1 MSLMRIDDVNF
12 STVAPGDIVEY
23 DVSDVTRQLC
33 YVRFAEYSLIW
44 YGLRIPMMLVIFFSL
59 DSDDWPTRTI
69 VFLICCLFG
78 GICVASYLSAG
89 HLRPK
94 IWRWYPLLLPLAF
107 VIALLLSLPDD
118 FDHLGQ
124 SAPGFLAAVLIAIGV
139 VPAIRLRAAKIL
151 PMNRKATDL
160 LTSLDRRRSD
170 AKASK
175 RRGHPANRNRGIL
188 LLTLG
193 FILASTAFWALGFIL
208 LLKAR
213 QYFQVAADSL
223 LADDKRAPI
232 LFLRSFADDP
242 DPRPFFARRDE
253 RAPFYL
259 RSLASLARWIDF
271 SIETRL
277 ANHFTYFGPFITVR
291 SPRDSVPLPGAARV
305 KLTQEAWQ
313 ETVRGWIGGSRLIL
327 MFAGVTH
334 WVNWELAQVLNAGVT
349 AKLIVFF
356 PRPKLDNRGI
366 GRKFTSFLARRKE
379 SARPQ
384 SQATLSDRFEQI
396 KAALADTPWTDA
408 WAQITAPDTI
418 IAVYL
423 EETGGIMLIRS
434 KRRNNDAYQ
443 LAAEILHL
451 RILDGHV
458 RQAGDSNNPVLLE
471 EIGCTSG

>member
-1 MSLMRIDDVNF
+1 
-12 STVAPGDIVEY
+12 
-23 DVSDVTRQLC
+23 
-33 YVRFAEYSLIW
+33 
-44 YGLRIPMMLVIFFSL
+44 
-59 DSDDWPTRTI
+59 
-69 VFLICCLFG
+69 
-78 GICVASYLSAG
+78 
-89 HLRPK
+89 
-94 IWRWYPLLLPLAF
+94 LLLPLAF
-107 VIALLLSLPDD
+107 VIALLLFLPD
-118 FDHLGQ
+118 FGTSHVGNNNKIVTN
-124 SAPGFLAAVLIAIGV
+124 FLAAVLIAIGV
-139 VPAIRLRAAKIL
+139 VPAIRLRTAKIH

-160 LTSLDRRRSD
+160 ITSLHSRRSD
-170 AKASK
+170 AKAPK
-175 RRGHPANRNRGIL
+175 RRGRPVNRNRGIL

-193 FILASTAFWALGFIL
+193 FILGGTAFWPFGFIL

-213 QYFQVAADSL
+213 QYFQVSADSL

-253 RAPFYL
+253 PTPFYL
-259 RSLASLARWIDF
+259 RNLNFVARWIDF

-277 ANHFTYFGPFITVR
+277 ANHFIYFGPFITVG

-313 ETVRGWIGGSRLIL
+313 ETVRGWIGGSCLIL

-334 WVNWELAQVLNAGVT
+334 WVNWELTQVLNAGVT
-349 AKLIVFF
+349 TKLIVFF

-379 SARPQ
+379 SAPPQ
-384 SQATLSDRFEQI
+384 RQATLTDRFERI
-396 KAALADTPWTDA
+396 KVALAGTPWNDA

-418 IAVYL
+418 IAVHL
-423 EETGGIMLIRS
+423 DETGGITLIRS
-434 KRRNNDAYQ
+434 KRRNNDSYQ

-458 RQAGDSNNPVLLE
+458 RQAGDLQ
-471 EIGCTSG
+471 

>member
-1 MSLMRIDDVNF
+1 MSLMRTDVSF
-12 STVAPGDIVEY
+12 PAVAPGDIAEY
-23 DVSDVTRQLC
+23 DVSDVTRQLR
-33 YVRFAEYSLIW
+33 YVRLAEYSLI
-44 YGLRIPMMLVIFFSL
+44 YMGCSLPIDTVIYFFL
-59 DSDDWPTRTI
+59 ISDDDWYVRTM
-69 VFLICCLFG
+69 VLLICFLFV
-78 GICVASYLSAG
+78 GICVASYRSAG

-94 IWRWYPLLLPLAF
+94 IWRWYPLLLPFAF
-107 VIALLLSLPDD
+107 VFALLPIVGSIVDVFD
-118 FDHLGQ
+118 FSSSHKLENNKG
-124 SAPGFLAAVLIAIGV
+124 GLEFVAAVLIAMGI
-139 VPAIRLRAAKIL
+139 VPAIRLRTAKIH
-151 PMNRKATDL
+151 PMSRKATDL
-160 LTSLDRRRSD
+160 ITSLDSRRSD
-170 AKASK
+170 AKAPK
-175 RRGHPANRNRGIL
+175 RRGRPVNRNRGIL

-193 FILASTAFWALGFIL
+193 FILVGTALFPFGFIL

-213 QYFQVAADSL
+213 QYFQVSVDSL
-223 LADDKRAPI
+223 FADDKRAPI

-253 RAPFYL
+253 PNPYYL
-259 RSLASLARWIDF
+259 RSFDSVARWIDF

-277 ANHFTYFGPFITVR
+277 ANHFIYFGPFITVG
-291 SPRDSVPLPGAARV
+291 SPRDSVPLPGAARA

-334 WVNWELAQVLNAGVT
+334 WVNWELTQVLNAGAT

-379 SARPQ
+379 SAPPQ

-396 KAALADTPWTDA
+396 KAALADTPWNDA

-418 IAVYL
+418 IAVHL

-458 RQAGDSNNPVLLE
+458 RKAGDLR
-471 EIGCTSG
+471 